1 MITEWHDK
9 EAEKIWNMKVSTKLP
24 QDIQKIA
31 RRKLVMI
38 NAAKNLNDLR
48 VPPANHLEELK
59 GDRAGQHSIRINEG
73 QSLFLW
79 DLTHD
84 PTKIYTGRH
93 PCLNPEGMLG
103 SI

>member
-59 GDRAGQHSIRINEG
+59 GDRAGQHSIRINDQFRVCFYWNDGNVIIE
-73 QSLFLW
+73 
-79 DLTHD
+79 DICDYH
-84 PTKIYTGRH
+84 
-93 PCLNPEGMLG
+93 
-103 SI
+103 

>member
-24 QDIQKIA
+24 QVIQKIA

-59 GDRAGQHSIRINEG
+59 GDRAGQHSIRINDQFRVCFYWNDGNVIIE
-73 QSLFLW
+73 
-79 DLTHD
+79 DICDYH
-84 PTKIYTGRH
+84 
-93 PCLNPEGMLG
+93 
-103 SI
+103 

>member
-9 EAEKIWNMKVSTKLP
+9 EAEKIWNMKVSTKPP

-59 GDRAGQHSIRINEG
+59 GDRAGQHSIRINDQFRVCFYWNDGNVIIE
-73 QSLFLW
+73 
-79 DLTHD
+79 DICDYH
-84 PTKIYTGRH
+84 
-93 PCLNPEGMLG
+93 
-103 SI
+103 

>member
-59 GDRAGQHSIRINEG
+59 GDRAGQHSSRINDQFRVCFYWNDGNVIIE
-73 QSLFLW
+73 
-79 DLTHD
+79 DICDYH
-84 PTKIYTGRH
+84 
-93 PCLNPEGMLG
+93 
-103 SI
+103 